1 MSRDRAERGLLEGRG
16 AIVTGGA
23 SGIGAATARR
33 FAEEGAEVLV
43 ADVQDARGEEVVSEI
58 RAAGGRAHFRRTDVT
73 DRDDVRR
80 MVRDAG
86 RVLVGVD
93 VLFNNAMADPRDE
106 YSDDER
112 WNAMLESGLAAYW
125 AASIEA
131 APLLERSGGGAIVCN
146 ASIAGAKIAIEF
158 ASEAYSAA
166 KGGVVGLTR
175 KLAQRLGPR
184 GIRVN
189 CICPGIIETPRWRS
203 PGDSEPRFARRWRR
217 MAPLGRFGRA
227 EEVAS
232 LVVFLASE
240 ESSFVSGQDIA
251 VDGGFSTASRFVDV
265 DFDEGGSA

>member
-1 MSRDRAERGLLEGRG
+1 
-16 AIVTGGA
+16 
-23 SGIGAATARR
+23 
-33 FAEEGAEVLV
+33 
-43 ADVQDARGEEVVSEI
+43 
-58 RAAGGRAHFRRTDVT
+58 
-73 DRDDVRR
+73 
-80 MVRDAG
+80 
-86 RVLVGVD
+86 
-93 VLFNNAMADPRDE
+93 MADPGDYGE
-106 YSDDER
+106 DQR

-131 APLLERSGGGAIVCN
+131 APLLERAGGGAIVCN

-189 CICPGIIETPRWRS
+189 CVCPGIIETPRWRS
-203 PGDSEPRFARRWRR
+203 PGEVEPRFARRWRR

-240 ESSFVSGQDIA
+240 EASFVSGQDIA
-251 VDGGFSTASRFVDV
+251 VDGGFSAASRFVDV
-265 DFDEGGSA
+265 DFDEGGRT